1 MLPQRLKKLILLRL
15 LLATLLLYG
24 PKIFPGSNVVAVY
37 VFSVS
42 VSFLSFV
49 YLVWYLTRW
58 RYRWLA
64 YVQFAGDVVLV
75 TYLVGM
81 SGGAESIFVTLYV
94 LSILCSALVVG
105 EMKFVWQMTVLSCLC
120 YFVASLAAMSMRTAD
135 LLLPGTIYLYY
146 GMTVRIIILFV
157 VGQLSCYLSHQV
169 QDLQSKLKLSER
181 LSSLGEVVSK
191 ISHEIRNPLSAIC
204 TAAEVLK
211 DSLQGKL
218 DHQEERM
225 LSIIGLESVRLTKTL
240 QRILNYA
247 KQVNLNQKMLLL
259 DDLVNRTVELASL
272 QSRDHS
278 NGILVEKLYETSQT
292 HIYADE
298 EQIVGAFLNL
308 VLNAHQA
315 MPQGGKL
322 YISAQEDIRGTKI
335 DIKDTGGGIP
345 KEKLGDL
352 FQPFKSSKKG
362 GTGLGLA
369 EVHKIITLHEGK
381 VEVET
386 ESGKGTTFHLYF
398 PKP

>member
-15 LLATLLLYG
+15 LLATLFLYG
-24 PKIFPGSNVVAVY
+24 PKIFPTPNVMAVY
-37 VFSVS
+37 IFSLS
-42 VSFLSFV
+42 VCCLSFV
-49 YLVWYLTRW
+49 YLVWYLTRR

-64 YVQFAGDVVLV
+64 YVQLLGDVLLV
-75 TYLVGM
+75 TYLVGV
-81 SGGAESIFVTLYV
+81 SGGAESVFVALYV
-94 LSILCSALVVG
+94 LSILYSALVVG
-105 EMKFVWQMTVLSCLC
+105 EKKFVWQTTVLSCLC
-120 YFVASLAAMSMRTAD
+120 YSGASLAAMGMRTAD

-146 GMTVRIIILFV
+146 GMAVRIVIFFV

-169 QDLQSKLKLSER
+169 QDLQGKLKLSER

-211 DSLQGKL
+211 DSLHGKL
-218 DHQEERM
+218 NPQEEKM

-240 QRILNYA
+240 QRILDYA
-247 KQVNLNQKMLLL
+247 KHVNLNQKMLLL
-259 DDLVNRTVELASL
+259 DDLINRTVELAKL
-272 QSRDHS
+272 QSRVHS
-278 NGILVEKLYETSQT
+278 NGILVEKMYEITQV

-308 VLNAHQA
+308 ILNAHQA
-315 MPQGGKL
+315 MPQGGK
-322 YISAQEDIRGTKI
+322 ICFSAQEDLRGTKI
-335 DIKDTGGGIP
+335 DIKDTGSGIP

-362 GTGLGLA
+362 GSGLGLA
-369 EVHKIITLHEGK
+369 EVHKIVTLHEGK
-381 VEVET
+381 IVVDT
-386 ESGKGTTFHLYF
+386 EPGEGTTFHLYF